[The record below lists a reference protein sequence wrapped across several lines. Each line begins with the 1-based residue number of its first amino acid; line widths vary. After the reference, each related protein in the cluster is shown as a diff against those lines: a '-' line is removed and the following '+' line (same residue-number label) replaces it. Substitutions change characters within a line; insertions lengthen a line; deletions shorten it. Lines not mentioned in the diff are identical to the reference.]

1 MKTRLINLFFTI
13 FIVSITSGQTLKF
26 VSARTAEPLSNVSV
40 FTETGTL
47 LTTSDVEGN
56 IQKEALLPLK
66 DRYVLV
72 YESYDIGNLTSQD
85 VDSET
90 VKLEDRIS
98 EIQTVVISSKKAK
111 YMTVRGHFHVYLT
124 VNREFNVYA
133 DGIATYVYD
142 NDTKKLKN
150 VMVEQYRTFAKSD
163 EDADSKKVASLV
175 YEGFLQVPGL
185 DEIGRIKDHKSNG
198 KKNGYKEIQGIE
210 ETRMQ
215 IHRAA
220 LQEKGYTIF
229 GYSFYDFEYLNSVS
243 FTKGS
248 MDLKDFTEFDE
259 KLNFKIKHKSE
270 PEFHQMIKYSKFIPV
285 EVSFS
290 NAPATSKL
298 KLNPKKSSYTYEYW
312 KAKGFPNMQPVFE
325 SFFKDSLKEGANTAK
340 P

>member
-26 VSARTAEPLSNVSV
+26 VSSRTGEPLSNVSV

-56 IQKEALLPLK
+56 IQKEALLPPK
-66 DRYVLV
+66 DTYVLI
-72 YESYDIGNLTSQD
+72 YESYTIGKLTSQD
-85 VDSET
+85 VDRET
-90 VKLEDRIS
+90 FKLEDRIS
-98 EIQTVVISSKKAK
+98 EIPTVVISSKKAK

-124 VNREFNVYA
+124 VNKEFNVYA

-150 VMVEQYRTFAKSD
+150 MMVEQYRTFAKSD

-175 YEGFLQVPGL
+175 YDGFLKLPDLERIGQMEEQKADPRSKFKEVQNK
-185 DEIGRIKDHKSNG
+185 DETVMQLSFAVLQG
-198 KKNGYKEIQGIE
+198 KPIN
-210 ETRMQ
+210 
-215 IHRAA
+215 
-220 LQEKGYTIF
+220 IF
-229 GYSFYDFEYLNSVS
+229 GYSFYDFENLSTAS
-243 FTKGS
+243 FAKGS
-248 MDLKDFTEFDE
+248 INLRDFKGYNEQF
-259 KLNFKIKHKSE
+259 NFKVKHKSE
-270 PEFHQMIKYSKFIPV
+270 PEFHQMIKYARFIPV

-290 NAPATSKL
+290 NAPASSKL

-325 SFFKDSLKEGANTAK
+325 SFFKDSLKEGANVAK